1 MGNILL
7 VLIFI
12 GSSLA
17 SGFIGKA
24 LSESPETLSKA
35 EETQILA
42 AHEILHQ
49 HDNEV
54 KNLLQLSPEQEL
66 TLHRIEESLE
76 PLQHYTNTSE
86 SISVVNSHSPIGNL
100 LYQSDIELTIQQ
112 AQQLANEEAEMIAQN
127 EGATELSRN
136 KRQAAV
142 FGPGQFRAWPN
153 GVLYYSL
160 PVGTDRKIQSIAREA
175 AAIWM
180 RDTCVN
186 LVEDREA
193 EQRVEFNVYAPV
205 CSSLIGWANQGV
217 QYIKFAKGC
226 HYVGTAVHEFGHALG
241 MLHTHS
247 RHDRDDYLFIDPN
260 HIQIGAERNFVK
272 ETPESNNNYDI
283 PFDYGSIM
291 AYGAR
296 SMIAYSQHFN
306 KESYTMVPKDRNYID
321 TLGSQFIAF
330 YDVLMMN
337 KMYDCLKKC
346 DGVQQSPVQDRVKR
360 QTTRRVVITTRT
372 SSNGGPPVTQTQTF
386 TSNDGDLSG
395 ILSGMNLNGF
405 SHLGGTNSLFGR
417 LMGNLGGMEG
427 GNNGPSNNHLN
438 GHNGNGLKGE
448 EGESTR
454 PGDRGSSTGGWSDW
468 WNLPSIIGGKLPDWI
483 FTIGGNWD
491 WDYTETTT
499 TTRRPPTTPRPTTT
513 TRASTKKPK
522 HHSKKPKTPTPTTT
536 TTTTPAPRPA
546 PRPTPAPVPAPGP
559 YVPSKPLPG
568 PKYNQGKCAN
578 GGYPSPRDCSRCA
591 CPHGYGGRFC
601 NERPAGPGEILTA
614 KTSVQTIKTSVG
626 HEGVRRSDERMDYVF
641 HYYWIQAPA
650 GRKIEVKIVS
660 IEEKLATEGC
670 TWQAIEIKYQ
680 KDQRLTGPRLMVH
693 DQQQQQQRQLLDHRV
708 NFLSP
713 ENKAHRCVF
722 VLNA

>member
-24 LSESPETLSKA
+24 LSESPETLSQA
-35 EETQILA
+35 EKSEILA
-42 AHEILHQ
+42 AHEIIHE

-54 KNLLQLSPEQEL
+54 KNLLRLSPQQEL
-66 TLHRIEESLE
+66 TLHRIEEDFV
-76 PLQHYTNTSE
+76 PLQHYTNVSE
-86 SISVVNSHSPIGNL
+86 SIDYVNRQSPIGNL

-112 AQQLANEEAEMIAQN
+112 AQRLANEEVQMIAQN
-127 EGATELSRN
+127 EGAKELSRN
-136 KRQAAV
+136 KRQAV
-142 FGPGQFRAWPN
+142 RWDDFYVPWPN
-153 GVLYYSL
+153 GVLYYAV
-160 PVGTDRKIQSIAREA
+160 PAGADRRVQSIVREA

-180 RDTCVN
+180 RDTCVT
-186 LVEDREA
+186 LVENDKA
-193 EQRVEFNVYAPV
+193 EQRVEFNLWVQM
-205 CSSLIGWANQGV
+205 CSSLIGFANQGV
-217 QYIKFAKGC
+217 QYIKFGKGC

-241 MLHTHS
+241 MFHTHS
-247 RHDRDDYLFIDPN
+247 RHDRDDYLFIDPM
-260 HIQIGAERNFVK
+260 HVQIGAERNFVK

-296 SMIAYSQHFN
+296 SMIAWSQQFN
-306 KESYTMVPKDRNYID
+306 KESYTMVPKDMNYID
-321 TLGSQFIAF
+321 TLGSPFIAF

-360 QTTRRVVITTRT
+360 QTRMVVRTVTTR
-372 SSNGGPPVTQTQTF
+372 NGNGPAVTHTF
-386 TSNDGDLSG
+386 TSNGGDLSG

-438 GHNGNGLKGE
+438 GNNGGRLKGE

-499 TTRRPPTTPRPTTT
+499 TTRRPAR
-513 TRASTKKPK
+513 
-522 HHSKKPKTPTPTTT
+522 
-536 TTTTPAPRPA
+536 
-546 PRPTPAPVPAPGP
+546 
-559 YVPSKPLPG
+559 
-568 PKYNQGKCAN
+568 KCAN

-591 CPHGYGGRFC
+591 CPHGYAGRFC
-601 NERPAGPGEILTA
+601 NERPAGPGKVLKAT
-614 KTSVQTIKTSVG
+614 TSFQKLEDKVG
-626 HEGVRRSDERMDYVF
+626 HEGVRRTDERTDYVF
-641 HYYWIQAPA
+641 HYYWIEAPA

-660 IEEKLATEGC
+660 ITEKYASEGC
-670 TWQAIEIKYQ
+670 AWHGVEIKNQ
-680 KDQRLTGPRLMVH
+680 KDQRLTGPRLINSSSNNGT
-693 DQQQQQQRQLLDHRV
+693 LLDHRV
-708 NFLSP
+708 NFPSP
-713 ENKAHRCVF
+713 ENKAHHCVF